1 MSEVG
6 YHLTE
11 SEMPGESQVCV
22 LAHANLFRGP
32 LQKQQMLSTLSQFT
46 SLSKP
51 FFLNCLRILL
61 FFSHHCIGAS

>member
-1 MSEVG
+1 MSDVR

-51 FFLNCLRILL
+51 FF
-61 FFSHHCIGAS
+61 